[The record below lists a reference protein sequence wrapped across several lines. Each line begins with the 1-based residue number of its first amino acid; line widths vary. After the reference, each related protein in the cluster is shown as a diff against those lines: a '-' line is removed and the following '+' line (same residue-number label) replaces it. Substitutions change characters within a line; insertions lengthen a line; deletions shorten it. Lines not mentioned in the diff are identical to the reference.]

1 MFLRK
6 IKAKDTSMDLHIVNK
21 LYGHNTTVL
30 EILARQLGTAIAYKE
45 MHHKEGK

>member
-1 MFLRK
+1 MT
-6 IKAKDTSMDLHIVNK
+6 IKVELSSGKRNQYL
-21 LYGHNTTVL
+21 TVL